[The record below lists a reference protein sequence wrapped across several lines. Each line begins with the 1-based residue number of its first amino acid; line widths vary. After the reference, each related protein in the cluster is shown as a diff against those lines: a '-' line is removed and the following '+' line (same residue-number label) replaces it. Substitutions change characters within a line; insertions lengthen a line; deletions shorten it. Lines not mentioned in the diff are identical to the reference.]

1 MSGAPGVGATRGT
14 LAPAANAPVARS
26 WRRGVASV
34 TGRLAGFNH
43 APKHQPSRPRV
54 DARARSLGFG
64 HALVSGAAGAPRR
77 LGVVARAKKDDKLR
91 DELNATR
98 RDLEQ
103 ARKEAREAEE
113 LFAAAADERA
123 AKVKELVQEIDHWHD
138 AATLAQSMEQEARH
152 ELEEARK
159 QLDETGGRAHDA
171 ERSREDAQRRADE
184 QNRRVE
190 EAERARGEAE
200 GRAEKAREDVRLQD
214 VELDRLR
221 GELEGLRGELDGARH
236 ELEKWAN
243 EVDQQSASAGADA
256 LMEIERM
263 KNKHEE
269 DKQRWKRAAAS
280 AEEALMKDK
289 DKALNDMQR
298 VLKETET
305 RAREAEEGRK
315 RAEES
320 TRLFSEQ
327 HGGRVKELEER
338 CAELLDR
345 AEKKEWY
352 LGEARADLERA
363 REELA
368 RHDDV
373 SAAAAAELKAAKD
386 EAAAAEKTIATRDQ
400 ELVNA
405 RDELAEARSMLEAVA
420 DGVESATMEA
430 ASRMKKADERV
441 REVHATKAEADAE
454 LERVRGELEH
464 ALERAAE
471 AEEAAERRVADA
483 KGRVDEAWAAA
494 EEKGRALES
503 SRRDLEEYRKSSAAA
518 ADEATLRVHQAEHR
532 ADSLKAAIEQK
543 ERDASRLRDD
553 LAAARDAAFEGTT
566 SSNEATERAL
576 RAEER
581 AEVSAD
587 EARAAAISAQE
598 KLERARR
605 LEDQARQPE
614 AAALEASERLEE
626 AEGKV
631 EKTEL
636 AVAERALEVEE
647 AREALSNFRRETAE
661 AARSAAT
668 AAEEA
673 NEKVLAA
680 DAATRRCESD
690 LGRIRRDL
698 DAIAGEIH
706 RANERGDHEMAR
718 ALEGHQQKGF
728 EARDAKKAECD
739 RLRDEADGLR
749 GTARD
754 AARDAYRR
762 TDDGQGRVRDAKER
776 ADALARDLAEGK
788 SALEQ
793 YRDECARLAA
803 TRDESARASLKA
815 ESACLAAARDAAD
828 AAAHAVEKM
837 RVSERAATKA
847 YDVASSRERVLR
859 DEMEKAASEN
869 SHGGGHDDGAENE
882 TWRRVQDAKNTADWA
897 AGLEEQR
904 KAHERVVE
912 EARARLAAAE
922 DHVRDVMRQDGDEY
936 GEFGR
941 ISEALERTKRAA
953 AEAHEVEEARRVAAV
968 ASVDASHKLRVA
980 SERLDEMTGKMQR
993 KERELADAERDIDA
1007 ATREAQAAMNEAREA
1022 EAREGEL
1029 AREHAALAAA
1039 EFGGGV
1045 GGGTLNDARATYEA
1059 ARDELSAMR
1068 GQLEEAKHTVMRA
1081 EELEQ
1086 LRRTAAEAFERSAS
1100 ERAATIGSRSLNDR
1114 SRRDADPRGANG
1126 VGSNASAATSDPR
1139 GVPTQQQL
1147 DTRERELADMRR
1159 QLDALGNGVLAKMSE
1174 YEAAYNRLQ
1183 SASSRDERD
1192 RLNGEAKTVF
1202 DAMEA
1207 AKTEAEAQKASVA
1220 RLEAHVAE
1228 MKSVMAAASAGAAS
1242 GFGSGASD
1250 RGGDEGYDPENES
1263 RGGARAAALGSS
1275 AGASARSGGG
1285 PGSHGDSDE
1294 ADRRASQ
1301 LALEEAEYVSREARR
1316 RANDI
1321 RAAFDEKQRALEAMK
1336 RDIEH
1341 GRHRDA
1347 FGSES
1352 SDAGGGVHVGGSSA
1366 RDLEER
1372 RRRALVTVAEA
1383 KLTAKQA
1390 EERASGVRAA
1400 LDERRRELEWMRGEI
1415 ETHRRSLEPMRRDA
1429 EAAAERER
1437 AADAKA
1443 AQLALRGG
1451 DGRERDEMSHPV
1463 DGHRLRE
1470 AREAAAQAQR
1480 DYEWVSGEL
1489 RAKADE
1495 AARACRERDSQ
1506 IESLELRV
1514 AGVETAPLEARYNAE
1529 DTATASFRIRQI
1541 EDRARRKAEEDA
1553 RARAAE
1559 RGGAPKQ
1566 DDLEHA
1572 RSRAMASASA
1582 AEAAREKVGRAEHM
1596 AAEASGLA
1604 DAAAARCAVAEETAE
1619 AMREAAREAAARRER
1634 LLQEELAAFTAS
1646 SASMA
1651 AKIETLEQTVTDL
1664 ETRGRELASVS
1675 RVAAAEARAAE
1686 TDARD
1691 QAAGAA
1697 AESAATA
1704 KRLEAAL
1711 HRAERELAAMEQA
1724 MVEELTSSEVR
1735 LMETSEEAGSRAE
1748 AMEKMRR
1755 ELMVEREKANLAMNE
1770 AKIQEARAM
1779 SARAEAET
1787 ALAWQEG
1794 APVGATRSLGDEEAY
1809 ELRRKI
1815 EELELTLAEVMT
1827 HGPEST
1833 VGDRA
1838 TGKLMQHIQALQEKV
1853 REGREIRAMSE
1864 TMLAEQALLREQ
1876 AEEAKFYMAEAEAKA
1891 KEYEDMSSKLWT
1903 ALDRA
1908 GIDVEETVQRP
1919 TPRQRPVFVSGLSIS
1934 QGGGALDPEVEA
1946 IQRKLMEADEDLT
1959 ELMNEIMTD
1968 MVKVETEVARKEL
1981 DAARAEAEELRRRL
1995 ADRGYNPAQ

>member
-327 HGGRVKELEER
+327 HGGRVKELEDR

-1007 ATREAQAAMNEAREA
+1007 ATREAQAATNEAREA

>member
-1 MSGAPGVGATRGT
+1 MSGAPGIGATRGA

-34 TGRLAGFNH
+34 TGRLAGFNR
-43 APKHQPSRPRV
+43 APKHPRV
-54 DARARSLGFG
+54 DARNLGFG
-64 HALVSGAAGAPRR
+64 HALVSGAAGASRR
-77 LGVVARAKKDDKLR
+77 LGVVARAKKEDKLR
-91 DELNATR
+91 DELNATK

-138 AATLAQSMEQEARH
+138 AATLAQSMETEARQ

-159 QLDETGGRAHDA
+159 QLAESGGRAHDA
-171 ERSREDAQRRADE
+171 ERSKEDAQRFADE

-190 EAERARGEAE
+190 EAERARDEAN
-200 GRAEKAREDVRLQD
+200 GRAEKSREDVRLQD

-236 ELEKWAN
+236 ELERWAN

-256 LMEIERM
+256 LMEMERL

-289 DKALNDMQR
+289 DKAMNDMQR

-327 HGGRVKELEER
+327 HGHRMKELEEK

-368 RHDDV
+368 KHDDV
-373 SAAAAAELKAAKD
+373 SASAAAELKAAKD
-386 EAAAAEKTIATRDQ
+386 QAAAAEKTVAARDS

-405 RDELAEARSMLEAVA
+405 REELAEARSMLEAVA

-430 ASRMKKADERV
+430 AKRMQKADERV

-454 LERVRGELEH
+454 LERLRGELEQ

-471 AEEAAERRVADA
+471 AEETAERRVADA

-503 SRRDLEEYRKSSAAA
+503 SRHELEEYRKSASAS
-518 ADEATLRVHQAEHR
+518 ADEATLRLHQAEHR

-543 ERDASRLRDD
+543 ERDASRLREE

-581 AEVSAD
+581 AAVSAD

-605 LEDQARQPE
+605 LEEQARQPE
-614 AAALEASERLEE
+614 AAAREASERLEE
-626 AEGKV
+626 AESKV

-647 AREALSNFRRETAE
+647 AREALSRFRGETAE

-668 AAEEA
+668 VTEEA

-680 DAATRRCESD
+680 DAAARRADSE

-698 DAIAGEIH
+698 DAIAGEIS
-706 RANERGDHEMAR
+706 RANERGDGEMAR
-718 ALEGHQQKGF
+718 ALEGHQQNGF
-728 EARDAKKAECD
+728 EARDAKKKECD
-739 RLRDEADGLR
+739 RLRDEATDFR
-749 GTARD
+749 RAARD

-762 TDDGQGRVRDAKER
+762 TDDGQRRVRDAKER
-776 ADALARDLAEGK
+776 ADTLARDLAEGK

-803 TRDESARASLKA
+803 ARDESARASLKA
-815 ESACLAAARDAAD
+815 ENACLAAARDAAD
-828 AAAHAVEKM
+828 AAAHAVDKM

-859 DEMEKAASEN
+859 DEMEKAAPER
-869 SHGGGHDDGAENE
+869 HGGGLDDGAENE
-882 TWRRVQDAKNTADWA
+882 LRRRVQDAKNTADWA

-904 KAHERVVE
+904 KHAERTVE
-912 EARARLAAAE
+912 EARARLTAAE
-922 DHVRDVMRQDGDEY
+922 DHARDLMRQNGDEY

-953 AEAHEVEEARRVAAV
+953 AEAHEVEEVRRVAAV

-980 SERLDEMTGKMQR
+980 TERLDEMTGKMQKR
-993 KERELADAERDIDA
+993 ERDLADAERDIDA
-1007 ATREAQAAMNEAREA
+1007 ATREARDATEEARNA
-1022 EAREGEL
+1022 EAREREL
-1029 AREHAALAAA
+1029 AQEQASLAAA
-1039 EFGGGV
+1039 AFGGGV
-1045 GGGTLNDARATYEA
+1045 GGGSLNDARAAYEA

-1086 LRRTAAEAFERSAS
+1086 LRRTAAEAFERRSR
-1100 ERAATIGSRSLNDR
+1100 ERAASAPP
-1114 SRRDADPRGANG
+1114 RDALSFD
-1126 VGSNASAATSDPR
+1126 GSNTSLDVSARAPAATSDPR

-1147 DTRERELADMRR
+1147 DTRERELAEMRR
-1159 QLDALGNGVLAKMSE
+1159 RLDELGNGVRLKMSE

-1183 SASSRDERD
+1183 GASSRDEHE

-1202 DAMEA
+1202 DAMER
-1207 AKTEAEAQKASVA
+1207 AKAEAEAQKASVA

-1228 MKSVMAAASAGAAS
+1228 MKSVMAAAGVMSASS
-1242 GFGSGASD
+1242 GFASSGSRAPE

-1263 RGGARAAALGSS
+1263 RGGASRGASRNPPSASGSS
-1275 AGASARSGGG
+1275 HGGNG
-1285 PGSHGDSDE
+1285 HSNGDSEE
-1294 ADRRASQ
+1294 ADRRASR

-1316 RANDI
+1316 RASDI

-1341 GRHRDA
+1341 GHHRDA
-1347 FGSES
+1347 FGG
-1352 SDAGGGVHVGGSSA
+1352 DGSHGSQSGTSVSV

-1372 RRRALVTVAEA
+1372 RRRALVTAAEA

-1390 EERASGVRAA
+1390 EERAAGIRAA

-1415 ETHRRSLEPMRRDA
+1415 DAHRRSLEPLRRDA

-1437 AADAKA
+1437 EADAKA

-1451 DGRERDEMSHPV
+1451 GHDEMSHPV

-1470 AREAAAQAQR
+1470 AREAAEQAKR

-1506 IESLELRV
+1506 IESLELRL
-1514 AGVETAPLEARYNAE
+1514 AGVETGPLEARYNAD

-1553 RARAAE
+1553 R
-1559 RGGAPKQ
+1559 GASSGVPKQ
-1566 DDLEHA
+1566 EDLEHA
-1572 RSRAMASASA
+1572 RSRAMASAGA
-1582 AEAAREKVGRAEHM
+1582 AEAAREKVGRAEQM
-1596 AAEASGLA
+1596 AAEASSLA
-1604 DAAAARCAVAEETAE
+1604 DAAAARCSVAEDTAE
-1619 AMREAAREAAARRER
+1619 AMRAAAREAAARRER
-1634 LLQEELAAFTAS
+1634 LLQEELAAFTSAS
-1646 SASMA
+1646 SSMEQ
-1651 AKIETLEQTVTDL
+1651 KIETLEQTVIDL

-1686 TDARD
+1686 TERNDA
-1691 QAAGAA
+1691 AASAA

-1770 AKIQEARAM
+1770 AKLQESRAM

-1794 APVGATRSLGDEEAY
+1794 APIGAASLLADEEIY

-1876 AEEAKFYMAEAEAKA
+1876 AEEAKFYMAEAETRA
-1891 KEYEDMSSKLWT
+1891 KEYEEMSSKLWL

-1908 GIDVEETVQRP
+1908 GIDVEETVARP
-1919 TPRQRPVFVSGLSIS
+1919 APRQRPVFVSGLSIS

-1946 IQRKLMEADEDLT
+1946 IQRKLMEADDDLS

-1981 DAARAEAEELRRRL
+1981 EAARAEAEELRRRL

>member
-1 MSGAPGVGATRGT
+1 M
-14 LAPAANAPVARS
+14 
-26 WRRGVASV
+26 
-34 TGRLAGFNH
+34 
-43 APKHQPSRPRV
+43 
-54 DARARSLGFG
+54 
-64 HALVSGAAGAPRR
+64 
-77 LGVVARAKKDDKLR
+77 
-91 DELNATR
+91 
-98 RDLEQ
+98 
-103 ARKEAREAEE
+103 
-113 LFAAAADERA
+113 
-123 AKVKELVQEIDHWHD
+123 
-138 AATLAQSMEQEARH
+138 
-152 ELEEARK
+152 
-159 QLDETGGRAHDA
+159 
-171 ERSREDAQRRADE
+171 
-184 QNRRVE
+184 
-190 EAERARGEAE
+190 
-200 GRAEKAREDVRLQD
+200 
-214 VELDRLR
+214 
-221 GELEGLRGELDGARH
+221 
-236 ELEKWAN
+236 
-243 EVDQQSASAGADA
+243 
-256 LMEIERM
+256 
-263 KNKHEE
+263 
-269 DKQRWKRAAAS
+269 
-280 AEEALMKDK
+280 
-289 DKALNDMQR
+289 
-298 VLKETET
+298 
-305 RAREAEEGRK
+305 
-315 RAEES
+315 
-320 TRLFSEQ
+320 
-327 HGGRVKELEER
+327 
-338 CAELLDR
+338 
-345 AEKKEWY
+345 
-352 LGEARADLERA
+352 
-363 REELA
+363 
-368 RHDDV
+368 
-373 SAAAAAELKAAKD
+373 
-386 EAAAAEKTIATRDQ
+386 
-400 ELVNA
+400 
-405 RDELAEARSMLEAVA
+405 
-420 DGVESATMEA
+420 
-430 ASRMKKADERV
+430 
-441 REVHATKAEADAE
+441 
-454 LERVRGELEH
+454 
-464 ALERAAE
+464 
-471 AEEAAERRVADA
+471 
-483 KGRVDEAWAAA
+483 
-494 EEKGRALES
+494 
-503 SRRDLEEYRKSSAAA
+503 AAA

-1007 ATREAQAAMNEAREA
+1007 ATREAQAATNEAREA

-1572 RSRAMASASA
+1572 RSRAMASAGA

>member
-1 MSGAPGVGATRGT
+1 MSGAPGICTTRGT

-26 WRRGVASV
+26 WRRGLASI

-43 APKHQPSRPRV
+43 APKHPTRPRV

-64 HALVSGAAGAPRR
+64 HALVLGAAGASRR
-77 LGVVARAKKDDKLR
+77 LGVVTRAKRDDKLR

-152 ELEEARK
+152 ELEEARR
-159 QLDETGGRAHDA
+159 QLDESGGRAHDA

-190 EAERARGEAE
+190 QAERARDEAN

-243 EVDQQSASAGADA
+243 EVDQQSASAGADS
-256 LMEIERM
+256 LMEIERL

-289 DKALNDMQR
+289 DKALGDMQR
-298 VLKETET
+298 VLKETEA

-327 HGGRVKELEER
+327 HGGRVKEMEER
-338 CAELLDR
+338 CAELQDR
-345 AEKKEWY
+345 AEKNEWY

-368 RHDDV
+368 RRDDV
-373 SAAAAAELKAAKD
+373 SAAAEAELKAARD
-386 EAAAAEKTIATRDQ
+386 EAAAAEKTIVARDV

-405 RDELAEARSMLEAVA
+405 REELAEARSMLEAVA

-430 ASRMKKADERV
+430 ANRMKKADERV

-454 LERVRGELEH
+454 LERLRGELER

-471 AEEAAERRVADA
+471 AEETAERRVADA

-503 SRRDLEEYRKSSAAA
+503 SRRDLEEHRKSSSAA
-518 ADEATLRVHQAEHR
+518 ADEANLRVHRAEHR

-543 ERDASRLRDD
+543 ERDASRLRED
-553 LAAARDAAFEGTT
+553 LAAARDAAFEGATG
-566 SSNEATERAL
+566 SNEATERAL

-587 EARAAAISAQE
+587 EARAAAIAAQE

-605 LEDQARQPE
+605 LEEQARQPE
-614 AAALEASERLEE
+614 AAAREASERLEE

-680 DAATRRCESD
+680 DAATRRGESD

-706 RANERGDHEMAR
+706 RANERGDREMAR

-739 RLRDEADGLR
+739 RLRDEAEGLR
-749 GTARD
+749 GAARD

-788 SALEQ
+788 SALER

-859 DEMEKAASEN
+859 DEAEKAALERD
-869 SHGGGHDDGAENE
+869 GGFDDGAEDE
-882 TWRRVQDAKNTADWA
+882 LRRRVQDAKNTADWA

-904 KAHERVVE
+904 KAAERTVE
-912 EARARLAAAE
+912 EARARLTAAE
-922 DHVRDVMRQDGDEY
+922 DHARDLMRQNGDEY

-941 ISEALERTKRAA
+941 ISDALERAQRAA

-980 SERLDEMTGKMQR
+980 SERLDEMMGKMQR
-993 KERELADAERDIDA
+993 REREFADAERDIDA
-1007 ATREAQAAMNEAREA
+1007 ATREAQAATREAQEA
-1022 EAREGEL
+1022 EAREREL
-1029 AREHAALAAA
+1029 AAEQAALA
-1039 EFGGGV
+1039 ESGGGV
-1045 GGGTLNDARATYEA
+1045 GGGTVNNARAAYES

-1068 GQLEEAKHTVMRA
+1068 GQLEEANHTVMRA
-1081 EELEQ
+1081 EELEA
-1086 LRRTAAEAFERSAS
+1086 LRRAAAEAFERSAS
-1100 ERAATIGSRSLNDR
+1100 ERAAKTSA
-1114 SRRDADPRGANG
+1114 RDGFPEPAPADVR
-1126 VGSNASAATSDPR
+1126 AATSDPR

-1159 QLDALGNGVLAKMSE
+1159 RLDALGNGVLAKMSE
-1174 YEAAYNRLQ
+1174 YEAAYRRLQ
-1183 SASSRDERD
+1183 SASSPDERD

-1202 DAMEA
+1202 DAMES

-1220 RLEAHVAE
+1220 RLEAHVEE
-1228 MKSVMAAASAGAAS
+1228 MKSVMAAASAGPAS
-1242 GFGSGASD
+1242 GSGGFASD
-1250 RGGDEGYDPENES
+1250 RGGDEGYDPENGS
-1263 RGGARAAALGSS
+1263 RSS
-1275 AGASARSGGG
+1275 AQLPRGESPSSNG
-1285 PGSHGDSDE
+1285 SDE
-1294 ADRRASQ
+1294 ADRRASL
-1301 LALEEAEYVSREARR
+1301 LALEEAEYVSREAKR
-1316 RANDI
+1316 RASDI

-1341 GRHRDA
+1341 GHHRDA
-1347 FGSES
+1347 FGG
-1352 SDAGGGVHVGGSSA
+1352 DANGGSSDGGSSSSV

-1383 KLTAKQA
+1383 KLTKKQA
-1390 EERASGVRAA
+1390 EERAAGIRAA

-1415 ETHRRSLEPMRRDA
+1415 DAHRRSLEPVRRDA
-1429 EAAAERER
+1429 EAAAQRERE
-1437 AADAKA
+1437 ADAKA
-1443 AQLALRGG
+1443 AQLALRG
-1451 DGRERDEMSHPV
+1451 DGRGRDEMSHPV

-1506 IESLELRV
+1506 IESLELRL
-1514 AGVETAPLEARYNAE
+1514 AGVETGPLEARYNAD

-1553 RARAAE
+1553 QTR
-1559 RGGAPKQ
+1559 RGGAGAPKQ

-1604 DAAAARCAVAEETAE
+1604 DAAAARCAVAEDTAE
-1619 AMREAAREAAARRER
+1619 AMRSAAREAAARRER
-1634 LLQEELAAFTAS
+1634 LLQEELAASTAS
-1646 SASMA
+1646 SAAMA
-1651 AKIETLEQTVTDL
+1651 EKIETLEQTVTDL

-1691 QAAGAA
+1691 QAASAA

-1770 AKIQEARAM
+1770 AKVQEARAM

-1794 APVGATRSLGDEEAY
+1794 APVGAAAALGDEEAY

-1838 TGKLMQHIQALQEKV
+1838 TGKLMQHIKALQEKV

-1891 KEYEDMSSKLWT
+1891 KEYEEMSSKLWS

-1946 IQRKLMEADEDLT
+1946 IQRKLMEADEDLS

>member
-1 MSGAPGVGATRGT
+1 MSGAPGIGATRGA

-34 TGRLAGFNH
+34 TGRLAGFNR
-43 APKHQPSRPRV
+43 APKHPRV
-54 DARARSLGFG
+54 DARNLGFG
-64 HALVSGAAGAPRR
+64 HALVSGAAGASRR
-77 LGVVARAKKDDKLR
+77 LGVVARAKKEDKLR

-138 AATLAQSMEQEARH
+138 AATLAQSMEQEARQ
-152 ELEEARK
+152 ELEEARR
-159 QLDETGGRAHDA
+159 QLAESGGRAHDA
-171 ERSREDAQRRADE
+171 ERSREDAQRHADE

-190 EAERARGEAE
+190 EAERARDEAN
-200 GRAEKAREDVRLQD
+200 GRAEKSREDVRLQD

-236 ELEKWAN
+236 ELERWAN

-256 LMEIERM
+256 LMEIERL

-289 DKALNDMQR
+289 DKSMNEMQR

-327 HGGRVKELEER
+327 HGHRVKELEEK

-368 RHDDV
+368 KHDDV

-386 EAAAAEKTIATRDQ
+386 EAAAAEKTVAARDS

-405 RDELAEARSMLEAVA
+405 REELAEARSMLEAVA

-430 ASRMKKADERV
+430 AKRMQKADERV

-454 LERVRGELEH
+454 LERLRGELEQ

-471 AEEAAERRVADA
+471 AEETAERRVADA

-503 SRRDLEEYRKSSAAA
+503 SRRELEEYRKSASAS
-518 ADEATLRVHQAEHR
+518 ADEATLRLHQAEHR

-543 ERDASRLRDD
+543 ERDASRLREE

-581 AEVSAD
+581 AAVSAD

-605 LEDQARQPE
+605 LEEQARQPE
-614 AAALEASERLEE
+614 AAAREASERLEE
-626 AEGKV
+626 AESKV

-647 AREALSNFRRETAE
+647 AREALSRFRGETAE

-668 AAEEA
+668 ATEEA

-680 DAATRRCESD
+680 DAAVRRAESD

-698 DAIAGEIH
+698 DAIAGEIS
-706 RANERGDHEMAR
+706 RANERGDGEMAR
-718 ALEGHQQKGF
+718 ALEGHQQNGF
-728 EARDAKKAECD
+728 EARDAKKKECD
-739 RLRDEADGLR
+739 RLRDEANDFR
-749 GTARD
+749 RAARD

-762 TDDGQGRVRDAKER
+762 TDDGQRRVRDAKER
-776 ADALARDLAEGK
+776 ADTLARDLAEGK

-803 TRDESARASLKA
+803 ARDESARASLKA

-859 DEMEKAASEN
+859 DEMEKAASAR
-869 SHGGGHDDGAENE
+869 HGGGSDDGAENE
-882 TWRRVQDAKNTADWA
+882 LRRRVQDAKNTADWA

-904 KAHERVVE
+904 KHAERTVE
-912 EARARLAAAE
+912 EARARLTAAE
-922 DHVRDVMRQDGDEY
+922 DHARDLMRQNGDEY

-980 SERLDEMTGKMQR
+980 TERLDEMTGKMQKR
-993 KERELADAERDIDA
+993 ARDLADAERDIDA
-1007 ATREAQAAMNEAREA
+1007 ATREARDATEEARNA
-1022 EAREGEL
+1022 EAREREL
-1029 AREHAALAAA
+1029 AQEQASLAAA
-1039 EFGGGV
+1039 SFGGGV
-1045 GGGTLNDARATYEA
+1045 GGGSLNDARAAYES

-1086 LRRTAAEAFERSAS
+1086 LRRTAAEAFERRSR
-1100 ERAATIGSRSLNDR
+1100 ERAANAPP
-1114 SRRDADPRGANG
+1114 RDSGFDG
-1126 VGSNASAATSDPR
+1126 VKNRDDAPARAPAATSDPR
-1139 GVPTQQQL
+1139 GVPTQEQL
-1147 DTRERELADMRR
+1147 DTRERELAEMRR
-1159 QLDALGNGVLAKMSE
+1159 RLDELGNGVRAKMSE

-1183 SASSRDERD
+1183 GASSRDEHE

-1202 DAMEA
+1202 DAMER
-1207 AKTEAEAQKASVA
+1207 AKAEAEAQKASVA

-1228 MKSVMAAASAGAAS
+1228 MKSVMAAAGSASASS
-1242 GFGSGASD
+1242 GFASSGSRARE

-1263 RGGARAAALGSS
+1263 RGGASRGGVKDPHAAFGSS
-1275 AGASARSGGG
+1275 HSNGHSN
-1285 PGSHGDSDE
+1285 GDSDE

-1316 RANDI
+1316 RASDI

-1336 RDIEH
+1336 REIEH
-1341 GRHRDA
+1341 GHHRDA
-1347 FGSES
+1347 FGSDGSHGSQSGTS
-1352 SDAGGGVHVGGSSA
+1352 SSV

-1372 RRRALVTVAEA
+1372 RRRALVTAAEA

-1390 EERASGVRAA
+1390 EERAAGIRAA

-1415 ETHRRSLEPMRRDA
+1415 DAHRRSLEPLRRDA

-1437 AADAKA
+1437 EADAKA

-1451 DGRERDEMSHPV
+1451 GNDEMSHPV

-1470 AREAAAQAQR
+1470 AREAAEQAKR

-1506 IESLELRV
+1506 IESLELRL
-1514 AGVETAPLEARYNAE
+1514 AGVETGPLEARYNAD

-1553 RARAAE
+1553 R
-1559 RGGAPKQ
+1559 GASSGVPKQ
-1566 DDLEHA
+1566 EDLEHA
-1572 RSRAMASASA
+1572 RSRAMASAGA

-1596 AAEASGLA
+1596 AAEASSLA
-1604 DAAAARCAVAEETAE
+1604 DAAAARCSVAEDTAE
-1619 AMREAAREAAARRER
+1619 AMRAAAREAAARRER
-1634 LLQEELAAFTAS
+1634 LLQEELAAFTSAS
-1646 SASMA
+1646 SSMEQ
-1651 AKIETLEQTVTDL
+1651 KIETLEQTVIDL

-1686 TDARD
+1686 TERNDA
-1691 QAAGAA
+1691 AASAA

-1711 HRAERELAAMEQA
+1711 RRAERELAAMEQA
-1724 MVEELTSSEVR
+1724 MVEELTTSEVR

-1794 APVGATRSLGDEEAY
+1794 APIGAASLLADEEIY

-1891 KEYEDMSSKLWT
+1891 KEYEEMSSKLWL

-1946 IQRKLMEADEDLT
+1946 IQRKLMEADDDLS